1 MPVRIKQFLKYQ
13 VYKTMTFE
21 IEKSQTEIIDLLKER
36 LKWTVTK
43 LDDRMM
49 ISSTRG
55 DFGRS
60 HIDVFLRP
68 ISERKTEIVFKLHT
82 LIHLFNYILIPG
94 LFLLLIIKLLMLDSS
109 DSSKVNSI
117 LFVIIIFA
125 VCIVWL
131 ILLFH
136 EYGSRF
142 FTKRFIERL
151 IKDIS
156 K

>member
-1 MPVRIKQFLKYQ
+1 MPMRVKQFLKYQ

-21 IEKSQTEIIDLLKER
+21 IEKSQTETIDLLKKR
-36 LKWTVTK
+36 LKWTVK
-43 LDDRMM
+43 SLDDRIT
-49 ISSTRG
+49 ISSTGG

-60 HIDVFLRP
+60 HIDVFLHP
-68 ISERKTEIVFKLHT
+68 ISERKTKIVFTLHT
-82 LIHLFNYILIPG
+82 LIHLVNYVLIPVFF
-94 LFLLLIIKLLMLDSS
+94 LFLIVKMLMIDSS

-117 LFVIIIFA
+117 VFVIIILG
-125 VCIVWL
+125 VGIVWL

-142 FTKRFIERL
+142 FTRRFIERL